1 MKYAILGPKGRINRT
16 SDTEPKAVAEGATAV
31 EITDEQAATVEAGKT
46 SEPKVFYFLKE
57 GELVT
62 AEDIRKEQV
71 ATRPKPAKP
80 AITAEKHI
88 EREGFPAI
96 RLVTLMDLEGK
107 LAEAGKTSAKL
118 VAVRSW
124 LDAVL
129 GAFAADPEP
138 SNQWPEAPFGF
149 EETVQD
155 AASKLV

>member
-1 MKYAILGPKGRINRT
+1 MKYAILGPKGRINRI
-16 SDTEPKAVAEGATAV
+16 SDNEPKALAEGATVV

-62 AEDIRKEQV
+62 AENFRKEQV
-71 ATRPKPAKP
+71 AARPKP

-129 GAFAADPEP
+129 GAFAANPEP
-138 SNQWPEAPFGF
+138 SNEWPKAPFGF

>member
-1 MKYAILGPKGRINRT
+1 MKYAILGPKGRINRI
-16 SDTEPKAVAEGATAV
+16 SDTEPTALAEGATAV
-31 EITDEQAATVEAGKT
+31 EITDEQAATVEAGRA
-46 SEPKVFYFLKE
+46 SEPKVFYFLKDN
-57 GELVT
+57 ELVT
-62 AEDIRKEQV
+62 AEDFRKEQV
-71 ATRPKPAKP
+71 AARPKPT
-80 AITAEKHI
+80 ITAEKHL

-129 GAFAADPEP
+129 GVFAANPEP
-138 SNQWPEAPFGF
+138 SNEWPKAPFGF

-155 AASKLV
+155 AVGYLT

>member
-1 MKYAILGPKGRINRT
+1 MKYAILGPKGRINRI
-16 SDTEPKAVAEGATAV
+16 SDTEPKALAEGATVV

-46 SEPKVFYFLKE
+46 SEPKVFYFLKD

-62 AEDIRKEQV
+62 AEDFRKDQV
-71 ATRPKPAKP
+71 AARPKP

-129 GAFAADPEP
+129 GAFAANPEP
-138 SNQWPEAPFGF
+138 SNQWPKAPFGF

-155 AASKLV
+155 AASKLA

>member
-16 SDTEPKAVAEGATAV
+16 SDTEPKAEGATVV
-31 EITDEQAATVEAGKT
+31 EITDEQAATVESGKT
-46 SEPKVFYFLKE
+46 SEPKVFYFLKD

-62 AEDIRKEQV
+62 AENFRKEQL
-71 ATRPKPAKP
+71 AARPKP

-129 GAFAADPEP
+129 GAFAANPEP
-138 SNQWPEAPFGF
+138 SNEWPKAPFGF

-155 AASKLV
+155 AASKLA

>member
-1 MKYAILGPKGRINRT
+1 MKYAILGPKGRINRI
-16 SDTEPKAVAEGATAV
+16 SDNKPKAEGVTVV

-46 SEPKVFYFLKE
+46 SEPKVFYFLKD

-62 AEDIRKEQV
+62 AEDFRKEQI
-71 ATRPKPAKP
+71 AARPKP

-129 GAFAADPEP
+129 GAFAANPEP
-138 SNQWPEAPFGF
+138 SNEWPKAPFGF

-155 AASKLV
+155 AASKLA

>member
-1 MKYAILGPKGRINRT
+1 MKYAILGPKGRINRI
-16 SDTEPKAVAEGATAV
+16 SDNKPKAEGVTAV
-31 EITDEQAATVEAGKT
+31 EITNEQAATVESGKT

-62 AEDIRKEQV
+62 AEDFRKEQI
-71 ATRPKPAKP
+71 AARPKP

-107 LAEAGKTSAKL
+107 LTEAGKTSAKL

-129 GAFAADPEP
+129 GAFAANPEP
-138 SNQWPEAPFGF
+138 NNEWPKAPFGF

-155 AASKLV
+155 AASKLL

>member
-16 SDTEPKAVAEGATAV
+16 RDTEPKAEGATVV

-46 SEPKVFYFLKE
+46 SEPKVFYFLKD

-62 AEDIRKEQV
+62 AEDFRKEQL
-71 ATRPKPAKP
+71 AARPKPV
-80 AITAEKHI
+80 ITAEKHI

-129 GAFAADPEP
+129 GAFAAKPEP
-138 SNQWPEAPFGF
+138 NNEWPKAPFGF
-149 EETVQD
+149 EETVQQ
-155 AASKLV
+155 AATNLN

>member
-1 MKYAILGPKGRINRT
+1 MKYAILGPKGRINRI
-16 SDTEPKAVAEGATAV
+16 SDTEPKVEGATVV

-46 SEPKVFYFLKE
+46 SEPKVFYFLKD

-62 AEDIRKEQV
+62 AEDFRKEQL
-71 ATRPKPAKP
+71 AARPKPV
-80 AITAEKHI
+80 ITAEKHI

-129 GAFAADPEP
+129 GAFAANPEP
-138 SNQWPEAPFGF
+138 SNQWPKAPFGF

-155 AASKLV
+155 AASKLA

>member
-1 MKYAILGPKGRINRT
+1 MKYAILGPKGRINRI
-16 SDTEPKAVAEGATAV
+16 SDNKPKAEGATVV

-46 SEPKVFYFLKE
+46 SEPKVFYFLKD

-62 AEDIRKEQV
+62 AEDFRKEQV
-71 ATRPKPAKP
+71 AARPKP

-129 GAFAADPEP
+129 GAFAANPEP
-138 SNQWPEAPFGF
+138 SNQWPKAPFGF